1 MKRDREQGGLLGN
14 IIWEGV
20 LKCGEVEP
28 DSARGGEGRGG
39 EESTVQR
46 IYNLRGLEKCGNVMI
61 STISYSTYNC
71 W

>member
-28 DSARGGEGRGG
+28 DSARGGEGRG
-39 EESTVQR
+39 R
-46 IYNLRGLEKCGNVMI
+46 IYSAKDLQFTWVGKMRKCYDKYHFLFYI
-61 STISYSTYNC
+61 
-71 W
+71 